1 MTNARR
7 LITGRARDAVARK
20 NLQVRNGALFSKNQ
34 NKNKIKINK
43 IASNESIIEIYRQTT
58 GSTKELFMLISFRNS
73 GQWYLQYAT
82 TLSCFSRNT
91 RRLFCQTQTLQR
103 IAEYN
108 DGNSFLELLLLLIYL
123 QIHFMSRVSISRR
136 CWTWSSPDRWRRR
149 CRFRRDR
156 SRSPVWRICSS
167 SRRPSLLTA
176 QIE

>member
-73 GQWYLQYAT
+73 GQ
-82 TLSCFSRNT
+82 
-91 RRLFCQTQTLQR
+91 
-103 IAEYN
+103 
-108 DGNSFLELLLLLIYL
+108 
-123 QIHFMSRVSISRR
+123 
-136 CWTWSSPDRWRRR
+136 
-149 CRFRRDR
+149 
-156 SRSPVWRICSS
+156 
-167 SRRPSLLTA
+167 
-176 QIE
+176 